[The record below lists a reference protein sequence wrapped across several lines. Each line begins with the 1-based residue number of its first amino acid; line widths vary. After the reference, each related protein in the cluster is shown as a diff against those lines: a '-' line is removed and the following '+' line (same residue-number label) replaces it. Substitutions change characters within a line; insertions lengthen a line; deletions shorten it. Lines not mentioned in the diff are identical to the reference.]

1 MILWYRLLYQVIR
14 PLIPLL
20 DLSHNSSLAPPQGN
34 GTTAHTH
41 TPHTPHHVYQPPAVY
56 MVMSSTVFPVI
67 CLGVVIILA
76 FLLGGLVYYYCTRW
90 DIMVFH
96 ESERGVSHFCLKT
109 EPPSLSIHS
118 LKSTWQTVFYCGKW
132 HIHALDSL
140 MVFLLS
146 CYHKPLP
153 MFAILYPFVFP
164 RVRSYYKYSSPA
176 TVRYSSIQVCLHH
189 CGIVTQLHRSTCVS
203 VN

>member
-20 DLSHNSSLAPPQGN
+20 DLSSLAPPQGN
-34 GTTAHTH
+34 GTTTH
-41 TPHTPHHVYQPPAVY
+41 SLTPHTPHHVYQPPAVY

-76 FLLGGLVYYYCTRW
+76 FLFGGLVYFYCTRW
-90 DIMVFH
+90 DFNGV
-96 ESERGVSHFCLKT
+96 SWKWKRGVSLRSVSKLNPLHYH
-109 EPPSLSIHS
+109 SLSIHS
-118 LKSTWQTVFYCGKW
+118 LKSTWQMVFHCGKW
-132 HIHALDSL
+132 HNHALDSL

-176 TVRYSSIQVCLHH
+176 TVRYSSIQVCTTVVLSHS
-189 CGIVTQLHRSTCVS
+189 STVF
-203 VN
+203 